1 MRKFVGIFFVIA
13 IAAPLGVIAAAP
25 AGAAAAGT
33 TCKSFGGTAS
43 FNPTLPKLGS
53 GTKVKSVLSGTGTIG
68 SCSGTV
74 SGGSVKFVSAK
85 SASENCT
92 TLGTAPTA
100 SIKATEVITWN
111 TGKTSTIAI
120 KLSEIPG
127 NPVTTQ
133 ALTGSVTAGEFK
145 GLHERGKLMYSVLG
159 GCISSGLSKIS
170 FQASGSITI
179 K

>member
-1 MRKFVGIFFVIA
+1 MRKIVGIFFAVAMVAPIGA
-13 IAAPLGVIAAAP
+13 IGAAP

-33 TCKSFGGTAS
+33 VCKSFAGTAS

-53 GTKVKSVLSGTGTIG
+53 GSKVKAVLTGTGSIS

-74 SGGSVKFVSAK
+74 SSGSVKFVSAK
-85 SASENCT
+85 SAAENCK
-92 TLGTAPTA
+92 TLGTPPTA
-100 SIKATEVITWN
+100 AIKATEVITWN

-120 KLSEIPG
+120 KLSEVQG

-133 ALTGSVTAGEFK
+133 AITGTVTGGVFK
-145 GLHERGKLMYSVLG
+145 GAHENGKMMYTALNG
-159 GCISSGLSKIS
+159 GCVDSGLSKIS
-170 FQASGSITI
+170 FQSSSITI